1 MSSHLAQSSL
11 LYQHLKVAQA
21 REHTWGPKKIS
32 TGMGIKSDFKVTIFA
47 RLS

>member
-11 LYQHLKVAQA
+11 LHQHIKVAQA
-21 REHTWGPKKIS
+21 RAHTWGPEKIS
-32 TGMGIKSDFKVTIFA
+32 TGMGIKSDFKVTIGA